1 MTWRGRALAALVC
14 AALAGCAARPAPAPR
29 SGATTVTPALAASA
43 GVTDSLVRRLQS
55 RARDAQSGQRWAEAV
70 TQWEVLV
77 LLQPEEHAHRS
88 ELESAQQAARQA
100 SAVHLKSAEAARSRR
115 NTEAAAL
122 AYLKALAADPRHA
135 GAAAALKTLEAERA
149 AKTWLT
155 RPPRGGYT
163 PPGTGE
169 EPVEKR

>member
-29 SGATTVTPALAASA
+29 SGATTATSVPAASA
-43 GVTDSLVRRLQS
+43 GTADVLVRRLLS

-77 LLQPEEHAHRS
+77 LLQPEEQAHRAA
-88 ELESAQQAARQA
+88 LESAQQAAREA
-100 SAVHLKSAEAARSRR
+100 GAAHLKSAEAARSRR
-115 NTEAAAL
+115 NTEAAIL
-122 AYLKALAADPRHA
+122 AYLKVLAADPRHA
-135 GAAAALKTLEAERA
+135 GAAAALKTIEAERA
-149 AKTWLT
+149 AKTWLN

-169 EPVEKR
+169 EPAEKR